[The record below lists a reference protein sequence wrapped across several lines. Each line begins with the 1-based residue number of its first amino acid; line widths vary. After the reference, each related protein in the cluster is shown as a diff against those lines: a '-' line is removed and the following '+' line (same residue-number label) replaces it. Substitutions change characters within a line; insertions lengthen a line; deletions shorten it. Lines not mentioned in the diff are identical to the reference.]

1 MNAEIGKGELV
12 TIHEEKLPKGQWR
25 LGKVEWL
32 YEGNDGVV
40 RGAELKVVSRTGKT
54 TRSRCPVSKLYPL
67 EVRST
72 STSSDIDRRCDSQR
86 GQLKVERPPRHKA
99 AIDGELIRRLV
110 NSEELKG
117 ECNELEP

>member
-1 MNAEIGKGELV
+1 MNAEIGKGEIV

-25 LGKVEWL
+25 LGKAEQL
-32 YEGNDGVV
+32 YEENDRIV
-40 RGAELKVVSRTGKT
+40 RGAELKVVSQTGRTTGL
-54 TRSRCPVSKLYPL
+54 RRPVSTLYPL

-72 STSSDIDRRCDSQR
+72 SNSFDIDRKCDSQK
-86 GQLKVERPPRHKA
+86 GQLKVERPLRCRT

-117 ECNELEP
+117 V